1 MLETYIK
8 SHISKM
14 GYEPSEEKKQI
25 KLQEYIKKK
34 GN

>member
-1 MLETYIK
+1 
-8 SHISKM
+8 M

-34 GN
+34 EEWVVGKL